1 MGWDAGGV
9 TDGGDVA
16 PGAVAGDVSA
26 AGGDT
31 LVATGA
37 GGNAALSTASSEA
50 TPVDNALADDDSAT
64 GGTGAAGDAAG
75 DTGAPGT
82 AADGAAGGVVGV
94 ERTWLGSKPG
104 LGVTLGRKRSRCEP
118 MAIRGLL
125 PDSALL
131 PVALRSPEG
140 SPGDFAAVSDG
151 VEDGG
156 ALEPACGASAL
167 AVGADESDSE
177 CCARFIAS

>member
-1 MGWDAGGV
+1 M
-9 TDGGDVA
+9 TDGTAVA
-16 PGAVAGDVSA
+16 LGAVVGDVSA
-26 AGGDT
+26 AGVDALG
-31 LVATGA
+31 ATGA
-37 GGNAALSTASSEA
+37 GGNAALSTASSEG
-50 TPVDNALADDDSAT
+50 TPVDIALT
-64 GGTGAAGDAAG
+64 GDNSAAGGAGAAG

-140 SPGDFAAVSDG
+140 SPGDFAAVSEG